1 MREVKPDI
9 VFVQGDTTSAF
20 AASLASFYEKI
31 PVAHIEAGL
40 RTNDKYSPFPE
51 EINRR
56 LISQIAT
63 LHFAPTKESLNNLN
77 EANIHK
83 NIFNVGNTVIDSMK
97 IVLKNVKRPN
107 FQNIDWGKDKVILAT
122 AHRRENLGRNLENFA
137 KGIKRVLDQSKN
149 ISLILPMHPNPKV
162 RETLKKHLSNQP
174 KICLTEP
181 LNYKEFLAVLKNCFM
196 VITDSGGLQEEAP
209 FLKKPLLIFRDTT
222 ERMEAVV
229 AGSSKLIGTSA
240 DSIEA
245 EVLNLINN
253 NDDYK
258 KMTKFSNLF
267 GNGTAS
273 KKILKETFSFL
284 NQ

>member
-1 MREVKPDI
+1 
-9 VFVQGDTTSAF
+9 
-20 AASLASFYEKI
+20 
-31 PVAHIEAGL
+31 
-40 RTNDKYSPFPE
+40 
-51 EINRR
+51 
-56 LISQIAT
+56 
-63 LHFAPTKESLNNLN
+63 
-77 EANIHK
+77 
-83 NIFNVGNTVIDSMK
+83 
-97 IVLKNVKRPN
+97 
-107 FQNIDWGKDKVILAT
+107 
-122 AHRRENLGRNLENFA
+122 
-137 KGIKRVLDQSKN
+137 
-149 ISLILPMHPNPKV
+149 
-162 RETLKKHLSNQP
+162 
-174 KICLTEP
+174 
-181 LNYKEFLAVLKNCFM
+181 M